1 MPDIFLATLGERPE
15 AITIGLD
22 ALTEQFPISTAVMLH
37 TNPTLSPISKA
48 YSTLRSNKVKE
59 AFPTIEFQFREI
71 KHLDGSPIVDIENEY
86 TSDSYFQGIYDALA
100 DYHEFGNLHLLI
112 AGGRKIMSVY
122 AVLAASLVFG
132 GRDHLWTVHSPPDLI
147 ENKET
152 FRIPAT
158 MRERVHLIQLPIR
171 TMRTWVNKRLDDPKK
186 FLDSERNL
194 RESFLARLTSQESKV
209 TSALEKHPHAS
220 NEELGVI
227 LVKSSRTIENQLR
240 TIYGKLYTFLDI
252 PPQERHKRR
261 MLLDL
266 LRGEL

>member
-1 MPDIFLATLGERPE
+1 MPDIFLATVGERPE

-22 ALTEQFPISTAVMLH
+22 ALMYQYPIHKSIMLH
-37 TNPTLSPISKA
+37 TNPTLSRISKA
-48 YSTLRSNKVKE
+48 YSTLRSSKVKK
-59 AFPTIEFQFREI
+59 EFSGVEFEFREI

-100 DYHEFGNLHLLI
+100 DYHEMGNLHLLI

-132 GRDHLWTVHSPPDLI
+132 GRDYLWTVHSPPDLI
-147 ENKET
+147 ADKET
-152 FRIPAT
+152 FRIPPA
-158 MRERVHLIQLPIR
+158 MREQVHLIQLPVR

-186 FLDSERNL
+186 YLTEERNL
-194 RESFLARLTSQESKV
+194 RESFLTRLTDQERMV
-209 TSALEKHPHAS
+209 ALALEKHPHAS
-220 NEELGVI
+220 NDELGGI
-227 LVKSSRTIENQLR
+227 LSKSDRTVENQLR

-252 PPQERHKRR
+252 APQDRHKRR
-261 MLLDL
+261 VLIDL